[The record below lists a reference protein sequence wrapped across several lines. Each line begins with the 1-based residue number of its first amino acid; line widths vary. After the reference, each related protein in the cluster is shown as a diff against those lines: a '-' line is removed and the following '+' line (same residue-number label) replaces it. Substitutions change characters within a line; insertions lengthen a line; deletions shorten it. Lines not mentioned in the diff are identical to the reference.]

1 MQTLDVLVGSTDP
14 LIHEW
19 LERHIASRQP
29 LLDTIVHPELPAQV
43 AMLLLRLSVVPLLG
57 YLTRVIRPSL
67 LAPHARRFDEM
78 VLDTAQRKFALP
90 SPLPDAAVLT
100 LTQPIRSGGFGLS
113 KAAAVSVPAYFCAL
127 SAASDAIMRLIP
139 GEAAHILTDEKMQ
152 APFAREAGVCLTA
165 LIDAGVVHGPDG
177 PIPSDIA
184 DFWLPDGRAADLPRR
199 QHAICSQLAER
210 DFNAWYA
217 TASLKAKQR
226 FQSASATN
234 AGSWLTTFPTTPEL
248 TMADEFFVLAVKHR
262 LGLRPIADLPAK
274 CTCGAK
280 LSDDSQHFYSCGQL
294 KRKAMTVRHDAIVR
308 LLRDSF
314 HHVGAVVHVEPRLY
328 DTKRVRPDLDTLLP
342 DVNMMLDVAVT
353 HPGAPSPKS
362 DLMLCCGR

>member
-1 MQTLDVLVGSTDP
+1 MQTLGALVGSGDP
-14 LIHEW
+14 QIHEW
-19 LERHIASRQP
+19 LERHIASHQP

-57 YLTRVIRPSL
+57 YLTRVSQSSL
-67 LAPHARRFDEM
+67 LAPHAKRFDEM

-139 GEAAHILTDEKMQ
+139 GEGE

-165 LIDAGVVHGPDG
+165 LIDSGVVHGPDG

-226 FQSASATN
+226 IQSASATN

-248 TMADEFFVLAVKHR
+248 TMADEFFVLAMKHR

-274 CTCGAK
+274 CACGAK

-294 KRKAMTVRHDAIVR
+294 KRKAMTVRHDAPGLFPSCLSSR
-308 LLRDSF
+308 ACGTSSLRHQACS
-314 HHVGAVVHVEPRLY
+314 A
-328 DTKRVRPDLDTLLP
+328 
-342 DVNMMLDVAVT
+342 
-353 HPGAPSPKS
+353 
-362 DLMLCCGR
+362 

>member
-1 MQTLDVLVGSTDP
+1 
-14 LIHEW
+14 
-19 LERHIASRQP
+19 
-29 LLDTIVHPELPAQV
+29 
-43 AMLLLRLSVVPLLG
+43 
-57 YLTRVIRPSL
+57 
-67 LAPHARRFDEM
+67 M

-100 LTQPIRSGGFGLS
+100 LTQLIRSGGFGLS

-139 GEAAHILTDEKMQ
+139 GEEAAQILTDEKMQ

-226 FQSASATN
+226 IQSASATN

-248 TMADEFFVLAVKHR
+248 TMADEFFVLAV
-262 LGLRPIADLPAK
+262 
-274 CTCGAK
+274 
-280 LSDDSQHFYSCGQL
+280 
-294 KRKAMTVRHDAIVR
+294 
-308 LLRDSF
+308 
-314 HHVGAVVHVEPRLY
+314 
-328 DTKRVRPDLDTLLP
+328 
-342 DVNMMLDVAVT
+342 
-353 HPGAPSPKS
+353 
-362 DLMLCCGR
+362 